1 MAAKRSSLA
10 DIAKTL
16 GVSSCTVSVVLNNRD
31 KEARINSKTAEKIR
45 AYCRSIGYQPN
56 IHTRRMQSKIV
67 RNVMFYTS
75 SYSGTAHI
83 DNIVAGIL
91 GGILDRAFAQQVTIT
106 MRCGNVAAAD
116 EVIFNSFRSREI
128 DGLILYGTEVPDE
141 WKKVFRDESR
151 NVVGINMRGCDCIQ
165 TVNIDNRGLS
175 RKMTEEYLIKRGR
188 KKFIYLGGTPLS
200 KPGNDRFAGFCD
212 ALRNAGI
219 AFPEENHFVCHFSP
233 EEAEEAVE
241 RYFASG
247 RPRPDAIVCAND
259 LMAAQVVTLLK
270 KKGIS
275 IPQEIAVTGGDGVD
289 VVRFLSPA
297 LTGFDC
303 QPILLGKT
311 AFDMLWDKVNG
322 KEVSDIINPG
332 ILTPGESA

>member
-1 MAAKRSSLA
+1 MAAERFSLA

-83 DNIVAGIL
+83 DNIIAGIL
-91 GGILDRAFAQQVTIT
+91 GGVLDRASSQQVTIT
-106 MRCGNVAAAD
+106 MRCGNIATAD

-128 DGLILYGTEVPDE
+128 DGLILYGTEVPGAWRE
-141 WKKVFRDESR
+141 VFREESR
-151 NVVGINMRGCDCIQ
+151 NVVGINMSGCDCIQ
-165 TVNIDNRGLS
+165 TVNIDNFGLS
-175 RKMTEEYLIKRGR
+175 RMMTEEYLVRRGR
-188 KKFIYLGGTPLS
+188 KNFIYLGGTPLS
-200 KPGNDRFAGFCD
+200 KPGNDRFAGFRD
-212 ALRNAGI
+212 ALGKAGI
-219 AFPEENHFVCHFSP
+219 EFPEENYFVCHFSP
-233 EEAEEAVE
+233 DEAQETVE
-241 RYFASG
+241 KYLASG

-259 LMAAQVVTLLK
+259 LMAAQVIMLLK
-270 KKGIS
+270 KKGIAV
-275 IPQEIAVTGGDGVD
+275 PQEIAVTGGDGAD

-297 LTGFDC
+297 LTGFSC
-303 QPILLGKT
+303 NPILLGKT

-322 KEVSDIINPG
+322 KNVSDIISPG
-332 ILTPGESA
+332 VLIPGESA